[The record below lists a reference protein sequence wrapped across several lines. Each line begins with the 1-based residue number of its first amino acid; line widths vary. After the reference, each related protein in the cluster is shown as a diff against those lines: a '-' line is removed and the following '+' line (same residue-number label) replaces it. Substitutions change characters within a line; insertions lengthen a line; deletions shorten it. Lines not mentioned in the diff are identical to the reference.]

1 MTDKRLEQFQHL
13 ISTMEQ
19 GEFTEL
25 SENISGNDEISQ
37 LGESLI
43 RLSKTLDS
51 KFQHQMKML
60 ELTQKLNEGLFLKDI
75 LEYVYTSFHAVIP
88 YNRIGFALLEKEGK
102 ILRSHWSSSDST
114 NISLKQGFSQP
125 MKGSSLEQIV
135 QNGKPRIIN
144 DLEQYY
150 LEKPNSISTR
160 LILAEG
166 VRSSLT
172 CPLISMGKSIGF
184 IFFFSSEKNCYAD
197 MHQDIFCSI
206 AIQLSTVV
214 EKSKLY
220 EELYAVNKELKE
232 SRDAFKFQA
241 THDALTGLWNRG
253 AICEMLKKEL
263 ARASR
268 NGKGIALL
276 MIDIDHFKRVNDTYG
291 HQAGDEVLKEVSR
304 RFESIKRCE
313 DSVGRYGGEEF
324 IVVFSDMNP
333 ADMERVSERYRNI
346 IENTPISIPDNDL
359 DLTVS
364 LGLGLFLNATQAS
377 EQTLIKLAD
386 TALYSAKNS
395 GRNQLQI
402 NQR

>member
-1 MTDKRLEQFQHL
+1 
-13 ISTMEQ
+13 MEQ
-19 GEFTEL
+19 GEFDALPEK
-25 SENISGNDEISQ
+25 ISGNDEISQ

-51 KFQHQMKML
+51 KFQHQIKML
-60 ELTQKLNEGLFLKDI
+60 KLSQKLNEGVFLNDI
-75 LEYVYTSFHAVIP
+75 LEYVYASFHTIIP
-88 YNRIGFALLEKEGK
+88 YNRIGFTLLEKEGK
-102 ILRSHWSSSDST
+102 ILRAHWSSSDSP
-114 NISLKQGFSQP
+114 NVKLREGFSQP

-135 QNGKPRIIN
+135 QSGNPRIIN

-150 LEKPNSISTR
+150 IEKPNSISTR

-184 IFFFSSEKNCYAD
+184 IFFSSNEQNCYAD
-197 MHQDIFCSI
+197 IHQAVFCSI
-206 AIQLSTVV
+206 ANQLSAVV

-232 SRDAFKFQA
+232 SRDAFKLQA

-253 AICEMLKKEL
+253 TICEMLRKEL
-263 ARASR
+263 ARARR
-268 NGKGIALL
+268 NEKGIALL

-291 HQAGDEVLKEVSR
+291 HQAGDEVLKEVAR
-304 RFESIKRCE
+304 RFESIKRSE

-324 IVVFSDMNP
+324 IVVFTDMN
-333 ADMERVSERYRNI
+333 ATDMERVSDRYRHI
-346 IENTPISIPDNDL
+346 IEDTPIKIPGNDL
-359 DLTVS
+359 EITAS
-364 LGLGLFLNATQAS
+364 LGLGLFLDAKKAS
-377 EQTLIKLAD
+377 EPTLIKLAD

-395 GRNQLQI
+395 GRNQLQVNI
-402 NQR
+402 R

>member
-1 MTDKRLEQFQHL
+1 MTDQRIKQFQKF

-19 GEFTEL
+19 GEFDALPEK
-25 SENISGNDEISQ
+25 ISGNDEISQ
-37 LGESLI
+37 LGKSLI

-51 KFQHQMKML
+51 KFQHQIKML
-60 ELTQKLNEGLFLKDI
+60 KLSQKLNEGVFLNDI
-75 LEYVYTSFHAVIP
+75 LEYVYTSFHTIIP
-88 YNRIGFALLEKEGK
+88 YNRIGFTLLEKEGK
-102 ILRSHWSSSDST
+102 ILRAHWSSSDSP
-114 NISLKQGFSQP
+114 NVKLRKGFSQP

-135 QNGKPRIIN
+135 QSGNPRIIN

-150 LEKPNSISTR
+150 IEKPNSLSTR

-184 IFFFSSEKNCYAD
+184 IFFSSSEQNCYAD
-197 MHQDIFCSI
+197 IHQTVFCSI
-206 AIQLSTVV
+206 ANQLSTVV

-232 SRDAFKFQA
+232 SRDAFKLQA

-253 AICEMLKKEL
+253 TICEMLKKEL
-263 ARASR
+263 ARAKR
-268 NGKGIALL
+268 NEKGIALL

-291 HQAGDEVLKEVSR
+291 HQAGDEVLKEVAR
-304 RFESIKRCE
+304 RFESIKRSE

-324 IVVFSDMNP
+324 IVVFADMNA
-333 ADMERVSERYRNI
+333 ADMERVSDRYRHI
-346 IENTPISIPDNDL
+346 IEDTPINIPDNDL
-359 DLTVS
+359 EITAS
-364 LGLGLFLNATQAS
+364 LGLGLFLDAKQAS

-395 GRNQLQI
+395 GRNQLQVNI
-402 NQR
+402 R